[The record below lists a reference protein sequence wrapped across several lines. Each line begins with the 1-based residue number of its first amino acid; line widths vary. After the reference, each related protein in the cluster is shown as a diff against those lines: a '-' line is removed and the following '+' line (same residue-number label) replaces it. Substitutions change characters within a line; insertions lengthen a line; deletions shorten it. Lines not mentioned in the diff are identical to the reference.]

1 MSRSRRGYGHKR
13 LKVLYFRLRSAGCFP
28 HLIIEEWIMPAVWFG
43 TIVLWE
49 VKGGKDKVI
58 KHKDTRNI
66 NVYVHD
72 DIGSDEAKPRI
83 VAEYIGD
90 KEALW
95 KAYGE
100 GLLQVY
106 DIDKTIVTPPH
117 ISSDNE

>member
-1 MSRSRRGYGHKR
+1 
-13 LKVLYFRLRSAGCFP
+13 VFP

-43 TIVLWE
+43 TVVLWE

-58 KHKDTRNI
+58 KHKDTQNI

-117 ISSDNE
+117 FSSDEE

>member
-1 MSRSRRGYGHKR
+1 MSAFDPKR
-13 LKVLYFRLRSAGCFP
+13 TSLGISALCARP
-28 HLIIEEWIMPAVWFG
+28 TNPRQAS
-43 TIVLWE
+43 
-49 VKGGKDKVI
+49 GKDKVI

-117 ISSDNE
+117 ISSDDE